1 MNGTGKTRRWAAAF
15 GCAALL
21 ALSGCISDDQ
31 AVDMGLATK
40 CDADGVVA
48 KLGDPAGRYVTR
60 TNTEVCKG
68 PRRDSYSETS
78 LDLIDC
84 RSNSTLRAGV
94 TRSSADQAR
103 RGPDY
108 NNTTAVEQARLRL
121 RVGLTD
127 LAGTEAALRAAG
139 VPVTALPAQG
149 AEQCTTLA
157 ATAALTN

>member
-1 MNGTGKTRRWAAAF
+1 MNGTGKTRLWVAAF

-40 CDADGVVA
+40 CDADGVVG